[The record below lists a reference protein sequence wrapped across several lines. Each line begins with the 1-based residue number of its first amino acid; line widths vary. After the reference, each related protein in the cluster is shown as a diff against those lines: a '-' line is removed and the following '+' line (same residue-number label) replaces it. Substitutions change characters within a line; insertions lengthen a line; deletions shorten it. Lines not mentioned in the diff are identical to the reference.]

1 MTDLRSLKAETLQ
14 TTDYAARHQA
24 AQDIAREAGALALRY
39 FNTRAELTIEAKA
52 NPQDVV
58 SMADREVETLINNR
72 ILERFPEDGLMGEE
86 HAPRSTRSG
95 YTWIIDPIDG
105 TSPFVM
111 GMPDWCVSIAVH
123 DGTRPVA
130 SAIYAPRVDDLYHGV
145 HGGGAWLNG
154 HKITVDSERTVQSG
168 LTGMGANYRIPRSY
182 ISTFADRLLEAGG
195 MFYRNGSGALMIA
208 YVAAGRLVGYFEP
221 HINAWDCMAAILLVE
236 EAGGWVAPFCA
247 DGDLSRGD
255 AIIAAAPG
263 AEKQLVHMTRDLIYR
278 R

>member
-1 MTDLRSLKAETLQ
+1 MPTIDHS
-14 TTDYAARHQA
+14 ARHAA

-39 FNTRAELTIEAKA
+39 FNGRAELTIEAKA

-58 SMADREVETLINNR
+58 SIADREVETLIRER
-72 ILERFPEDGLMGEE
+72 IAARFPEDGVLGEE
-86 HAPRSTRSG
+86 HAPVPTSSG

-130 SAIYAPRVDDLYHGV
+130 SAICAPRVDDLYHGV
-145 HGGGAWLNG
+145 LGGGAWLNG
-154 HKITVDSERTVQSG
+154 QRLAVDPERNVQSG
-168 LTGMGANYRIPRSY
+168 LLGMGANYRIPRSY
-182 ISTFADRLLEAGG
+182 ITSFADRLLDAGG

-247 DGDLSRGD
+247 DGDLARGD
-255 AIIAAAPG
+255 AIIAAAPNARDTLIG
-263 AEKQLVHMTRDLIYR
+263 LSEGLVYR
-278 R
+278 P

>member
-1 MTDLRSLKAETLQ
+1 MVPNSEH
-14 TTDYAARHQA
+14 AARHDA
-24 AQDIAREAGALALRY
+24 VRDIAREAGALALRY
-39 FNTRAELTIEAKA
+39 FEARADLAIEAKA
-52 NPQDVV
+52 SPQDVV
-58 SMADREVETLINNR
+58 SIADREVETLIATR
-72 ILERFPEDGLMGEE
+72 IAALFPEDGLLGEE
-86 HAPRSTRSG
+86 HAPVPTKSG

-130 SAIYAPRVDDLYHGV
+130 SAICAPRVDDLYHGV
-145 HGGGAWLNG
+145 RGGGAWLNG
-154 HKITVDSERTVQSG
+154 QPLAVDRERTIQSG
-168 LTGMGANYRIPRSY
+168 LLGMGANYRIPRTY
-182 ISTFADRLLEAGG
+182 ITTFADRLLEAGG

-247 DGDLSRGD
+247 DGDLARGD

-263 AEKQLVHMTRDLIYR
+263 ARDALLRLSDGLIYR
-278 R
+278 P